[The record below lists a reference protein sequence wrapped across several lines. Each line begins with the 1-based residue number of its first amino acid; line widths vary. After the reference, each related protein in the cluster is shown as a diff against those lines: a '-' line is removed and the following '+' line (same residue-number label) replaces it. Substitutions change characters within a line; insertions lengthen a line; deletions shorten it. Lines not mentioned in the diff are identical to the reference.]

1 MTPETSIVIRT
12 LNEGKHLEK
21 LLTSICDQN
30 YTDWEII
37 LIDSGSTDNT
47 IEIAERYTS
56 NIYHMRKEDFTFG
69 RSLNIGCS
77 KATGK
82 YLVFVSAH
90 IYPLTNTWLKNLIT
104 PFEDPTIGMVYGSQR
119 VGPENSVAEER
130 SLLSNFSNSS
140 HIMINE
146 PAGHN
151 GNSAIRQA
159 LWLEHPFDERLTGLE
174 DMAWA
179 KLIQR
184 DDYRVFYSSEARIV
198 HIHEESLKQVY
209 KRFFREALAYKYI
222 FPSYRISR
230 IEAIKMF
237 FHWTIGDVFYC
248 LRNQRSVNK
257 WIRIVPERYLE
268 CRGKYNGNHHH
279 IRLKKEFLK
288 SKNTSI
294 QISHDQHVTKS
305 PNNHNIL
312 VKLAYVTILK
322 PSFVKATPQDKNLY
336 DNPIHIAFSGIVVG
350 TENKSNRYAIGD
362 KVIGSNI
369 SARHINFNSGSI
381 SYLDYDSLALLDT
394 EYVRLS
400 ESEIQK
406 IPDEIT
412 LREGPIVEYLAMCI
426 HILEQIKLN
435 PSRKPCIIGAG
446 LLGSIMAQILSNEG
460 INTTVISSNSI
471 QTQSLWKY
479 DVNTLQDI
487 SRLKDFD
494 VLINTT
500 DIEIWTEL
508 LTNHRNKE
516 AQIVDIISQ
525 ISLDSDKQPSVN
537 NTENTVIRLTPPT
550 QSNCD
555 SASVRV
561 TDGRINLSDYT
572 NSVFQINSHYPIS
585 EESRPAHNILVEISS
600 DLALV

>member
-1 MTPETSIVIRT
+1 M
-12 LNEGKHLEK
+12 N
-21 LLTSICDQN
+21 
-30 YTDWEII
+30 
-37 LIDSGSTDNT
+37 
-47 IEIAERYTS
+47 
-56 NIYHMRKEDFTFG
+56 
-69 RSLNIGCS
+69 
-77 KATGK
+77 
-82 YLVFVSAH
+82 
-90 IYPLTNTWLKNLIT
+90 
-104 PFEDPTIGMVYGSQR
+104 
-119 VGPENSVAEER
+119 
-130 SLLSNFSNSS
+130 
-140 HIMINE
+140 
-146 PAGHN
+146 
-151 GNSAIRQA
+151 
-159 LWLEHPFDERLTGLE
+159 
-174 DMAWA
+174 
-179 KLIQR
+179 
-184 DDYRVFYSSEARIV
+184 
-198 HIHEESLKQVY
+198 
-209 KRFFREALAYKYI
+209 
-222 FPSYRISR
+222 
-230 IEAIKMF
+230 
-237 FHWTIGDVFYC
+237 
-248 LRNQRSVNK
+248 
-257 WIRIVPERYLE
+257 
-268 CRGKYNGNHHH
+268 
-279 IRLKKEFLK
+279 
-288 SKNTSI
+288 
-294 QISHDQHVTKS
+294 
-305 PNNHNIL
+305 
-312 VKLAYVTILK
+312 ILK
-322 PSFVKATPQDKNLY
+322 PLK
-336 DNPIHIAFSGIVVG
+336 
-350 TENKSNRYAIGD
+350 ER
-362 KVIGSNI
+362 
-369 SARHINFNSGSI
+369 SI
-381 SYLDYDSLALLDT
+381 SYLDYDSLGLLDT